1 MINKELEHKVFGEC
15 WAMFNKARK
24 DDSDEGWQACINEA
38 HRICEAYDNRKF
50 HEKLVL
56 AVAEEAE
63 TESKTKKRQLLIKLP
78 GLHFRQHGRC
88 FHALLIM

>member
-38 HRICEAYDNRKF
+38 HRICEAYDNR
-50 HEKLVL
+50 
-56 AVAEEAE
+56 
-63 TESKTKKRQLLIKLP
+63 
-78 GLHFRQHGRC
+78 
-88 FHALLIM
+88 